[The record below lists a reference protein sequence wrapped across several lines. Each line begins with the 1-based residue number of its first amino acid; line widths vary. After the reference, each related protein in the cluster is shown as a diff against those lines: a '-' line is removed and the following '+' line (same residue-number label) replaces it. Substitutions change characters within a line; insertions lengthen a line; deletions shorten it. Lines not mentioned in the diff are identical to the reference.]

1 MTRSV
6 AAPHVGIWM
15 YENGGGREIEQRL
28 VHALAERGIQTSTG
42 LNLRDA
48 RAKDGQIS
56 CNGVV
61 MEQLDAFLSYNAG
74 QQTQFQVYLYQ
85 ALSQA
90 IPTLNNYEAFALA
103 EDKFRTSHLLNSQG
117 ICTADYRLCH
127 KNDMDGLKQALRDF
141 GGKLIYKPTDGWG
154 GVGIVKI
161 DSEQALDMLL
171 PFLSRT
177 DLRYFYVER
186 FIDYDNT
193 DYRID
198 VVDGKFVG
206 CYGRKAPK
214 DDWKTNITS
223 GGSVFVR
230 EPDDQVVELAIR
242 AANTL
247 GLEIAG
253 VDLIYDRER
262 EEYVVLEV
270 NTIPAFATPEQEAL
284 GINFNQA
291 KIDAMVEL
299 IERTATQKSALHTH
313 KVA

>member
-1 MTRSV
+1 
-6 AAPHVGIWM
+6 M
-15 YENGGGREIEQRL
+15 YENGGGSAIERKL

-48 RAKDGQIS
+48 RAQGGEVI
-56 CNGVV
+56 CNGVA
-61 MEQLDAFLSYNAG
+61 MEQLDVFLSYNAG
-74 QQTQFQVYLYQ
+74 QQTQYQLYLYQ
-85 ALSQA
+85 VLSQA
-90 IPTLNNYEAFALA
+90 IPTLNNFNAFSLA
-103 EDKFRTSHLLNSQG
+103 EDKFRTSHLLSSHG
-117 ICTADYRLCH
+117 VATPDYRLCH
-127 KNDMDGLKQALRDF
+127 KNDIDGLKGAIRDF
-141 GGKLIYKPTDGWG
+141 GGKLVYKPTDGWG

-161 DSEQALDMLL
+161 DGEQALDMLL

-186 FIDYDNT
+186 FINYDNT

-198 VVDGKFVG
+198 IVDGKCVG

-230 EPDDQVVELAIR
+230 EPGQEVIDLAIQ
-242 AANTL
+242 ATQLL

-253 VDLIYDRER
+253 VDLIYDREK
-262 EEYVVLEV
+262 EEYVVLEI

-284 GINFNQA
+284 GINFNQN
-291 KIDAMVEL
+291 KLDAMVDL
-299 IERTATQKSALHTH
+299 IDKTVQRKLALHSA

>member
-48 RAKDGQIS
+48 RAKDGQIT

-61 MEQLDAFLSYNAG
+61 MEQLDTFLSYNAG

-90 IPTLNNYEAFALA
+90 IPTLNNYDAFALA

-127 KNDMDGLKQALRDF
+127 KNDMDGLKHALRDF

-193 DYRID
+193 DFRID

-230 EPDDQVVELAIR
+230 EPDDEVVDLAIR

-291 KIDAMVEL
+291 KIDAMVDL
-299 IERTATQKSALHTH
+299 IERTATQKHALHTH